1 MKVDPP
7 TEVRNFLAS
16 TVLFSGLDADLV
28 ELIASTLRA
37 FRVKS
42 GDVIIR
48 EGDTGDSLFILMS
61 GELQVAIRLPTGT
74 QRPVADL
81 TSGSFVGE
89 GALLTGDHRSAS
101 VIAIT
106 DATLLELSRSAFERL
121 MEGSRGDL
129 EPLLQRLTERVWQ
142 RQLSSAL
149 HRSAL
154 FARLELAVFQDLQTE
169 LKPLTVNSG
178 QVLFREGDAANDL
191 FILISGRL
199 CATHQDAHGERVLVE
214 LASGDTVGEMAV
226 LGGAKRTATV
236 FAMRDSNVAKLSTAG
251 FDRILRR
258 HPTVAAPLFTRRLA
272 TLLQEQ
278 TSKRPTR
285 TTIRTIAVVPG
296 NAEFDFEQFC
306 RELTEVL
313 SVHARVLHL
322 SSERIRSWLGPTS
335 LSRTVTA
342 DPYHSRLVEWL
353 NTKETEYDY
362 ILYQS
367 DAADTPWTR
376 QCLRQ
381 ADEVLEVC
389 GALSV
394 PQPGPL
400 PQILLGD
407 DTGRA
412 KCRISLVLVHRGL
425 EQPFSKRR
433 TNHIL
438 GGARILC

>member
-1 MKVDPP
+1 MH
-7 TEVRNFLAS
+7 TAS
-16 TVLFSGLDADLV
+16 
-28 ELIASTLRA
+28 ASWLN
-37 FRVKS
+37 
-42 GDVIIR
+42 
-48 EGDTGDSLFILMS
+48 L
-61 GELQVAIRLPTGT
+61 
-74 QRPVADL
+74 RPVTL
-81 TSGSFVGE
+81 WERWQF
-89 GALLTGDHRSAS
+89 S
-101 VIAIT
+101 VA
-106 DATLLELSRSAFERL
+106 
-121 MEGSRGDL
+121 
-129 EPLLQRLTERVWQ
+129 PNVQ
-142 RQLSSAL
+142 RQYSLW
-149 HRSAL
+149 
-154 FARLELAVFQDLQTE
+154 
-169 LKPLTVNSG
+169 
-178 QVLFREGDAANDL
+178 
-191 FILISGRL
+191 
-199 CATHQDAHGERVLVE
+199 
-214 LASGDTVGEMAV
+214 
-226 LGGAKRTATV
+226 
-236 FAMRDSNVAKLSTAG
+236 STAG

-306 RELTEVL
+306 RELTEAL
-313 SVHARVLHL
+313 SAHGRVLHL

-335 LSRTVTA
+335 LSRAVTA

-367 DAADTPWTR
+367 DGADTPWTR

-381 ADEVLEVC
+381 ADEILEVC

-400 PQILLGD
+400 PQMLRGD

-425 EQPFSKRR
+425 EKPSNTARWLDSRQAFWPH
-433 TNHIL
+433 HI
-438 GGARILC
+438 RPCS